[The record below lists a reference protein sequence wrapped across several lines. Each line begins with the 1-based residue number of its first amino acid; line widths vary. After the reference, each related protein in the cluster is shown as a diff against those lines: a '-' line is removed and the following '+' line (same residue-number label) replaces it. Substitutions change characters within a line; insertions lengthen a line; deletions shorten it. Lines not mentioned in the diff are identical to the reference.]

1 MKKLIAI
8 VALFVSVTALAQNGD
23 RQERGKKM
31 MDATPEEIADIQTK
45 RMTLALVLDEKQ
57 QKEVY
62 NIELANAK
70 ERKAMRASRESKKNG
85 EKPTESQREAMKK
98 ERKANYSAMLDKQIA
113 QQEKMKN
120 ILNEEQFDQYRKMKA
135 KRHDR
140 MANRDGRRGNKS
152 KDRKGSE
159 GDRR

>member
-62 NIELANAK
+62 NLFY
-70 ERKAMRASRESKKNG
+70 G
-85 EKPTESQREAMKK
+85 QSQV
-98 ERKANYSAMLDKQIA
+98 SV
-113 QQEKMKN
+113 
-120 ILNEEQFDQYRKMKA
+120 QFQ
-135 KRHDR
+135 RH
-140 MANRDGRRGNKS
+140 
-152 KDRKGSE
+152 
-159 GDRR
+159 